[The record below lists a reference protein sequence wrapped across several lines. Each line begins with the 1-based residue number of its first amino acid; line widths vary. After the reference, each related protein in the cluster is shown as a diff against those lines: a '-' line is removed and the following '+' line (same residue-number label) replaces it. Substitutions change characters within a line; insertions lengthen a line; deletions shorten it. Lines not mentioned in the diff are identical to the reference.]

1 MEKNTSKN
9 KYDKQDRYQK
19 KTYDRITALS
29 RKEWKLYEAMRIIA
43 QKKQCSVNALAIYY
57 LVEGLKKDG
66 YKPSPELQAF
76 IDNNYKK

>member
-1 MEKNTSKN
+1 MEKNIDKN

-43 QKKQCSVNALAIYY
+43 QKKAAVLIA
-57 LVEGLKKDG
+57 
-66 YKPSPELQAF
+66 
-76 IDNNYKK
+76 